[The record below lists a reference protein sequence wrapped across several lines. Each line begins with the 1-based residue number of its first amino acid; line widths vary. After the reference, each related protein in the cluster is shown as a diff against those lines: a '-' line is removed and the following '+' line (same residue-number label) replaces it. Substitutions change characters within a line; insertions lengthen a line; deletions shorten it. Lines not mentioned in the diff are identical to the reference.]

1 MDRNK
6 FSAIAHRDHAFNN
19 PISEQKINTIMNLTK
34 MTPPDS
40 VIDIGAGTCELLFRY
55 IEKYNISATAIEQ
68 FDGSIQT
75 AIQRA
80 EGRIPLNRITFVCDD
95 ANQVIHNYSNAEFSL
110 GICIGSSH
118 AIGDL
123 DSTLLALKKCVRP
136 GGYILIG
143 ETYWKQPPDTD
154 YLHALGAK
162 EADLKT
168 HYGNVKT
175 GEQMRLTP
183 LYSVVASEDDWDAY
197 EGLYAYSIEE
207 YCYQNPPDP
216 DCEAMVTRIRNWR
229 DTYLRLGRDT
239 LGFGL
244 YLFRN

>member
-6 FSAIAHRDHAFNN
+6 FSAIAHRDLAFSN
-19 PISEQKINTIMNLTK
+19 PISEHKINAIMNLIK
-34 MTPPDS
+34 MTPTDN
-40 VIDIGAGTCELLFRY
+40 VIDIGAGTCELLIRF

-75 AIQRA
+75 AKQRA
-80 EGRIPLNRITFVCDD
+80 EGRISLDRITFVCED
-95 ANQVIHNYSNAEFSL
+95 AKQVIHDYSTAEFSL
-110 GICIGSSH
+110 GICIGSTH

-123 DSTLLALKKCVRP
+123 ASTLLALKKCVRP

-143 ETYWKQPPDTD
+143 EGYWKQPPDTD
-154 YLHALGAK
+154 YLHELGAK

-168 HYGNVKT
+168 HYGNEKT
-175 GEQMRLTP
+175 GEEMGLTP
-183 LYSVVASEDDWDAY
+183 FYSVVASEDDWDAY

-207 YCYQNPPDP
+207 YCYQNPAHP
-216 DCEAMVTRIRNWR
+216 DCEAMLTRIREWR
-229 DTYLRLGRDT
+229 DTYLRWGRDT